1 MTDRFNEELG
11 TRSQNDEMLSKR
23 FDSAMNH
30 RAFFSC
36 KIFAFFASQGREE
49 TSFEA
54 VNSSLA
60 MMAWKKI
67 TYII

>member
-23 FDSAMNH
+23 FDSAMNN
-30 RAFFSC
+30 RALFSC
-36 KIFAFFASQGREE
+36 KIFAIFASQGREE

-54 VNSSLA
+54 VNA
-60 MMAWKKI
+60 
-67 TYII
+67 